1 MCNLIMAQKPN
12 LKNPKI
18 KIQNM
23 NDQILIMSQQL
34 DEREQIILQQD
45 EQIKE
50 LQAIKNLLIKKI
62 SQQEKTITS
71 LNETLKTKRPEHD
84 TQDENKKKKSRNIA
98 GWTVRKDSDGYY
110 RAHKTINNKSY
121 GAYVGK
127 RIGTKTEH
135 RLMEKE
141 RSILK

>member
-1 MCNLIMAQKPN
+1 MGQKPN
-12 LKNPKI
+12 LKNPTV
-18 KIQNM
+18 KIQTLN
-23 NDQILIMSQQL
+23 NQVLIMRRQL

-50 LQAIKNLLIKKI
+50 LQATKNLLIKKI

-71 LNETLKTKRPEHD
+71 LNEMLKTKGPERNL
-84 TQDENKKKKSRNIA
+84 QDENKKRKSRNIA

-127 RIGTKTEH
+127 RIGPKTEY